1 MFRKLVGV
9 MCSDTTV
16 TDQALDLI
24 LISYHLERLGDHAT
38 NIAEE
43 AIFIVS
49 SLDVRRHGQEG

>member
-49 SLDVRRHGQEG
+49 GLDVRRHGQEG